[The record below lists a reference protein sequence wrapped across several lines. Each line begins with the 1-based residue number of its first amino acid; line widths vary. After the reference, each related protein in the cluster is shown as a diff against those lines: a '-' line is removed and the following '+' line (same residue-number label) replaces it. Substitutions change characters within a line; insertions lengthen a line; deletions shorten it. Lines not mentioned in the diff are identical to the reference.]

1 MNKQEFRNLIYGD
14 EILLLD
20 GATGTNLYAAGMP
33 RGISTEQWNL
43 ENPAVLTKLQQAYI
57 RAGSRIVC
65 APTFSANSLGLGMF
79 GLEDCLEELNR
90 DLVKLSKDA
99 VGDGAY
105 VAGDMSSLGK
115 PLTKANDLS
124 FEKAYDIYCR
134 QAEALYRAGVDLFI
148 AETLMGVEEG
158 VAVLQAIQAVC
169 DLPVC
174 CTLSVAADGTA
185 IFDGNVA
192 EAAETFT
199 ALGADAVGIN
209 CSAGP
214 DQLEAVIST
223 MRSRTDLPLIAKPNA
238 GMPVINARGEVRYSM
253 GPQHFASAMQK
264 LLDLGADILG
274 GCCGTTPEHIAA
286 VHDGVK
292 KVQE

>member
-1 MNKQEFRNLIYGD
+1 MNKGEFRDLVYGE

-20 GATGTNLYAAGMP
+20 GATGTNLYASGMP
-33 RGISTEQWNL
+33 RGVSTELWNL
-43 ENPAVLTKLQQAYI
+43 ENPGVLTKLQQAYV
-57 RAGSRIVC
+57 RAGSKIVC
-65 APTFSANSLGLGMF
+65 APTFSANVMGLGMF
-79 GLEDCLEELNR
+79 GLEDRAEELNR
-90 DLVKLSKDA
+90 ELVRLSKEA
-99 VGDGAY
+99 VGEGAF

-115 PLTKANDLS
+115 PLTEANGLS

-174 CTLSVAADGTA
+174 CTMSVAADGTA
-185 IFDGNVA
+185 IFDGNAA

-214 DQLEAVIST
+214 DQLEAVIAS

-238 GMPVINARGEVRYSM
+238 GMPVINARGEVHYSM
-253 GPQHFASAMQK
+253 GPGHFAAAMQK
-264 LLDLGADILG
+264 LSDLGADILG
-274 GCCGTTPEHIAA
+274 GCCGTTPAHIAA
-286 VHDGVK
+286 VHDHVRRK
-292 KVQE
+292 

>member
-1 MNKQEFRNLIYGD
+1 MKQHELAKLCGCAPSTVSKALRGSAGINPD
-14 EILLLD
+14 TRQRILE
-20 GATGTNLYAAGMP
+20 AAEANGIT
-33 RGISTEQWNL
+33 ISTEQL
-43 ENPAVLTKLQQAYI
+43 IRGRTVL
-57 RAGSRIVC
+57 VC
-65 APTFSANSLGLGMF
+65 APTFSANEMGLGMF
-79 GLEDCLEELNR
+79 GLEDRAEELNR
-90 DLVKLSKDA
+90 ELVRLSKEA
-99 VGDGAY
+99 VGEGAF

-115 PLTKANDLS
+115 PLTEANGLS

-174 CTLSVAADGTA
+174 CTMSVAADGTA
-185 IFDGNVA
+185 IFDGNAA
-192 EAAETFT
+192 EAAETFA

-214 DQLEAVIST
+214 DQLEAVIAS

-238 GMPVINARGEVRYSM
+238 GMPVINARGEVHYSM
-253 GPQHFASAMQK
+253 GPGHFAAAMQK
-264 LLDLGADILG
+264 LSDLGADILG
-274 GCCGTTPEHIAA
+274 GCCGTTPAHIAA
-286 VHDGVK
+286 VHDHVRRK
-292 KVQE
+292 